1 MKILGFYAE
10 LWDERAGTP
19 DGPVRDFVREAPE
32 PDEQRILAYL
42 KAGHEILSVM
52 GKSDDVLGSGEQ
64 ILGGDSLFTDG
75 AWVWRGD
82 LRFYL
87 HGYHVALP
95 VEFLQSIRATNYA
108 RPHLQPE
115 RVDEICD
122 AVREI
127 I

>member
-10 LWDERAGTP
+10 LWDKHAGAP
-19 DGPVRDFVREAPE
+19 DGPIRSFAREARE
-32 PDEQRILAYL
+32 PDEQEILAYL

-64 ILGGDSLFTDG
+64 VLGGDSLFTDG
-75 AWVWRGD
+75 EWVWRGD

-87 HGYHVALP
+87 HTHHVALP
-95 VEFLQSIRATNYA
+95 VEFLQSIRAANYT
-108 RPHLQPE
+108 RPELQPE

-122 AVREI
+122 AVSKI